1 MVMSRLFWLGIFS
14 LLILVGC
21 QEEDVSLTYE
31 STSFVQLNQSVLIRK
46 IDWAEER
53 KFLQSEQLY
62 EVGAEAVGIDV
73 ANLKERVSYEIH
85 EDERCVLFRAVDSDP
100 KKARLY
106 AEKMAGAYLKVR
118 NDLSFQQTEEKLV
131 AIDSELDDQKDDV
144 ENHRKNLSGLL
155 QKYGLSVHEED
166 PIKSTLEKDRLTYEK
181 AKKALE
187 QETANSLL
195 FEKAADK

>member
-1 MVMSRLFWLGIFS
+1 M
-14 LLILVGC
+14 
-21 QEEDVSLTYE
+21 
-31 STSFVQLNQSVLIRK
+31 
-46 IDWAEER
+46 
-53 KFLQSEQLY
+53 
-62 EVGAEAVGIDV
+62 
-73 ANLKERVSYEIH
+73 
-85 EDERCVLFRAVDSDP
+85 FRAVDSDP

-118 NDLSFQQTEEKLV
+118 NDLSFQQAEEKLV

-166 PIKSTLEKDRLTYEK
+166 PIESTLEKDRLTYEK

-187 QETANSLL
+187 QETANSSVI
-195 FEKAADK
+195 

>member
-1 MVMSRLFWLGIFS
+1 MSRLFWLGFFS

-21 QEEDVSLTYE
+21 QEESVSLTYE
-31 STSFVQLNQSVLIRK
+31 STSFVQLNESVLIRK

-53 KFLQSEQLY
+53 KFLQSDQLY

-73 ANLKERVSYEIH
+73 ANLKERVSYEIQ
-85 EDERCVLFRAVDSDP
+85 EDERYVLFRAVDSDP

-118 NDLSFQQTEEKLV
+118 NDLSFQHTEEKLV
-131 AIDSELDDQKDDV
+131 DLYLKLEDQKGVV
-144 ENHRKNLSGLL
+144 ENHRKNLSDLL
-155 QKYGLSVHEED
+155 QKYGLPVHEKD
-166 PIKSTLEKDRLTYEK
+166 PIESTLEKDRLTYEK

-187 QETANSLL
+187 QEIANGLL
-195 FEKAADK
+195 FEKAADKKR

>member
-1 MVMSRLFWLGIFS
+1 
-14 LLILVGC
+14 VGC

-118 NDLSFQQTEEKLV
+118 NDLSLQQAEEKLV

-166 PIKSTLEKDRLTYEK
+166 PIESTLEKDRLTYEK

>member
-1 MVMSRLFWLGIFS
+1 MSRLLWLGIFS
-14 LLILVGC
+14 LLIFVGC

-53 KFLQSEQLY
+53 KYLQSDQLY

-73 ANLKERVSYEIH
+73 ANLKERVSYEIQ
-85 EDERCVLFRAVDSDP
+85 EDERYVLFRAVDSDP

-106 AEKMAGAYLKVR
+106 AEKMAGAYLKAR
-118 NDLSFQQTEEKLV
+118 NDFSFQHTEEKLV
-131 AIDSELDDQKDDV
+131 DLNSKLEDQKDVV
-144 ENHRKNLSGLL
+144 ENHRKNLSDLL
-155 QKYGLSVHEED
+155 QKFGLPVYEKD
-166 PIKSTLEKDRLTYEK
+166 PIESTLEKDRLTYEK
-181 AKKALE
+181 AKKTLE
-187 QETANSLL
+187 KETANGLL

>member
-1 MVMSRLFWLGIFS
+1 MSRLFWLGIFS

-73 ANLKERVSYEIH
+73 ANLKE
-85 EDERCVLFRAVDSDP
+85 
-100 KKARLY
+100 
-106 AEKMAGAYLKVR
+106 
-118 NDLSFQQTEEKLV
+118 
-131 AIDSELDDQKDDV
+131 
-144 ENHRKNLSGLL
+144 
-155 QKYGLSVHEED
+155 
-166 PIKSTLEKDRLTYEK
+166 
-181 AKKALE
+181 
-187 QETANSLL
+187 
-195 FEKAADK
+195 